1 MKTKTTSQEILKEV
15 YPQRKKDA
23 HKGDFGYV
31 LIVGGD
37 KCFSGAPALAGLG
50 ALKTGSDLTTIFAP
64 KRAADIAAGFSPSI
78 ITCPLSGDYLQ
89 PEHKETILEF
99 SSKYDVLL
107 LGNGAGE
114 KESSQKLFTQIIKET
129 NLPLVLDADG
139 LKAAKGLEDK
149 FQNRKVIL
157 TPHKK
162 EFKTLT
168 GKDITAKEEIASIVK
183 KEAQKLE
190 TTILLKGPKDIISNG
205 EKIAINETGTPYM
218 SKGGTGDVLAG
229 ICASL
234 LGRDLNAY
242 TAAKASA
249 YISGKAGEIA
259 TSMLGEALMA
269 EDVLRMIE
277 KVVNFDKDKKEE

>member
-1 MKTKTTSQEILKEV
+1 MKNTKVNNKILKEI
-15 YPQRKKDA
+15 YKPRKDDA
-23 HKGDFGYV
+23 HKGNFGYV

-50 ALKTGSDLTTIFAP
+50 ALKAGSDLATIFAP

-78 ITCPLSGDYLQ
+78 ITCPLSDDFLQ

-99 SSKYDVLL
+99 SSKYDAML

-114 KESSQKLFTQIIKET
+114 REGTEKLFKEIIKET
-129 NLPLVLDADG
+129 DLPLVLDADG
-139 LKAAKGLEDK
+139 LKAAKGLGSEFK
-149 FQNRKVIL
+149 KREVIL
-157 TPHKK
+157 TPHKR

-168 GKDITAKEEIASIVK
+168 GKDLTAKEEIASTVK
-183 KEAQKLE
+183 KEAEKLQA
-190 TTILLKGPKDIISNG
+190 TILLKGPKDIISNG
-205 EKIAINETGTPYM
+205 EKIAINGTGTPYM

-259 TSMLGEALMA
+259 SKILKESLMA
-269 EDVLRMIE
+269 EDVIKMIE
-277 KVVNFDKDKKEE
+277 KAINFDKDKKEE

>member
-1 MKTKTTSQEILKEV
+1 MQTVQKNTLEEIYK
-15 YPQRKKDA
+15 PRKKDA

-50 ALKTGSDLTTIFAP
+50 ALKAGSDLATIFAP

-89 PEHKETILEF
+89 PEHRKTILEF

-107 LGNGAGE
+107 LGNGAGK
-114 KESSQKLFTQIIKET
+114 KEETRKLFKQIIKKTE
-129 NLPLVLDADG
+129 LPLVLDADA
-139 LKAAKGLEDK
+139 LKAAKGLEGE
-149 FQNRKVIL
+149 FENREVIL

-168 GKDITAKEEIASIVK
+168 GKDLTAKEENASTVK
-183 KEAQKLE
+183 KEAQKLQA
-190 TTILLKGPKDIISNG
+190 TILLKGPKDIISNG
-205 EKIAINETGTPYM
+205 EKIAINGTGTPYM

-234 LGRDLNAY
+234 LGHDLNAY
-242 TAAKASA
+242 KAAKASA

-269 EDVLRMIE
+269 EDVLRMVE